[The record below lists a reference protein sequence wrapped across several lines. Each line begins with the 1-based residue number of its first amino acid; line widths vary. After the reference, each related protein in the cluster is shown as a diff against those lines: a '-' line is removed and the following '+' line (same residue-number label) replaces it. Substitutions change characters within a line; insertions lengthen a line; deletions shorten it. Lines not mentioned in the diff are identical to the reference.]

1 MERLPMPHRQDRS
14 QDHPRDDRQRD
25 RIEKDRA
32 VSRRIFL
39 KQMRWAPVLFLPAPV
54 TNPFLVSGLQRSTV
68 AQASRFSSADIPPGV
83 PLTPHYPANS
93 PLDTV
98 LRLAAPGSDEYITEG
113 YAFELMGLLDEWSQ
127 QLKAEPPATA
137 ILGKFVD
144 SSIHAT
150 ALTPIHE
157 FQLRPGD
164 RIEVLRREFS
174 SVLLPGRERFLA
186 EIKNYLASLQHV
198 ETADF
203 EIYACTHA
211 SDSPLTLEVK
221 IRYDFVGTR
230 NEQTREKQVREE
242 RIGSWLTQWSRNESG
257 MWRVLRWSAAGETV
271 SRATGQIFVD
281 ITSQSLGQT
290 NSYKEQLLRGADYWR
305 TVLDGA
311 VGVDVYG
318 NNGLAVGDFD
328 NDGLDDLYVCQPA
341 GLPNRLYRNR
351 GDGTFEDVTEKSGV
365 GVLDFTACALFADFD
380 NRGLQDLLV
389 VCATGPLL
397 FRSDGNGKFSLK
409 PDAFQFARPP
419 QGAFTHAAA
428 ADYDRDGRLD
438 IYFCLYSYYQ
448 GLDQYRYPAPYF
460 DARNGPPNYLFHNDG
475 NGVFED
481 RTEAAG
487 LNVENDRYT
496 FACSWG
502 DSNADGWPDLYVV
515 NDFGRNN
522 LYRNNGEGTFAAV
535 SSESKVDEAGA
546 GMSACWLDFDN
557 DGKQDIYAAGM
568 WVAAGMRVFEDSH
581 FHGGEPENIRFLYR
595 RHMTGNS
602 LYRNQG
608 DGRFQNVAVH
618 AGVDM
623 GRWSWSTDAWD
634 FDHDGY
640 PDLYVANGYISG
652 IERRDVSSFF
662 WRQVVAKSPQ
672 DSSPSP
678 SYELG
683 WSAINELIRSDST
696 WNGLERNVFFA
707 NNRDG
712 TFSDVSGVVG
722 LDFRDDSRAFAL
734 ADFDGDGRLEVVLK
748 NRNAPQIRILRLAM
762 EGIGNSISFRLRGHK
777 SNRDAIGAAVTVD
790 AGVLRQTKYLQAG
803 SGFLSQHTKELFFG
817 VGKNRETVKATV
829 RWPSGLTQT
838 FEALPVNHRVEIE
851 EGAPDFR
858 AKPSAAS
865 PMSWAELGDPNAVR
879 LGASGSREVLPQ
891 SVGTWLIEP
900 VSAPDFSLPDL
911 AGNLRDLRS
920 FRGNFVLLN
929 FCTIESPA
937 CREQLLRFRKSRP
950 ALESHGLRIVAINVD
965 NSSGPDSSGSTVQ
978 SFATKEGLKFPVLLA
993 TNDVVGIYNI
1003 VYRFLFDR
1011 HQDLSLPTSFLIDE
1025 AGNIVKVYRAA
1036 FAPEQLLQD
1045 LSSAPKTSADRAR
1058 KALPFPGTL
1067 HQGAFQRNAFT
1078 YGVAF
1083 FQHGFL
1089 DQAAQSFQQVIAAK
1103 PDDADAYYNLGT
1115 LYLRRNSLP
1124 EAQQEAQKYLEQTV
1138 KLRPNYPEAWNNL
1151 GMLAAQRG
1159 NTADAIRNFR
1169 QSLQLRPSYAT
1180 ALLNLGNV
1188 YRRQGNLDE
1197 AETLLKRALDSE
1209 PRNPEVNYG
1218 LGMLYARRDQTDRAV
1233 EYLEN
1238 AIKLRPD
1245 YADALNN
1252 LGVVLVQQQRYP
1264 EAEEKFKACIQ
1275 AGPDFDQGY
1284 LNLARLYLVLK
1295 DQEKARAILQALL
1308 QKQPQHKMAQQMLQ
1322 LLY

>member
-1 MERLPMPHRQDRS
+1 MERAPMPHRQNHR
-14 QDHPRDDRQRD
+14 QDDQQENGPT
-25 RIEKDRA
+25 I
-32 VSRRIFL
+32 SRRIFL
-39 KQMRWAPVLFLPAPV
+39 KQMRWAPVLFLPAPI
-54 TNPFLVSGLQRSTV
+54 TNPFFRSGLPRIAA
-68 AQASRFSSADIPPGV
+68 AQTFHFPFADIH
-83 PLTPHYPANS
+83 TDIRFIPHYPANS
-93 PLDTV
+93 PLDAV
-98 LRLAAPGSDEYITEG
+98 LRLAAPGTDEYVTEG
-113 YAFELMGLLDEWSQ
+113 YAFELTALLEEWSQ
-127 QLKAEPPATA
+127 HLKLDPPATA
-137 ILGKFVD
+137 AMSKFVD
-144 SSIHAT
+144 SSIQST
-150 ALTPIHE
+150 ALIPIRE
-157 FQLRPGD
+157 SPLRPGD
-164 RIEVLRREFS
+164 PIEVFRREFS
-174 SVLLPGRERFLA
+174 AALLPGRERFLQ
-186 EIKNYLASLQHV
+186 EIKNYLAPLKQV

-203 EIYACTHA
+203 EIYECTQLA
-211 SDSPLTLEVK
+211 DSPLTLEAK
-221 IRYDFVGTR
+221 IRYDFVGAR
-230 NEQTREKQVREE
+230 NELIRSQQVREE
-242 RIGSWLTQWSRNESG
+242 RIGSWLTQWSRTESG
-257 MWRVLRWSAAGETV
+257 AWRVLKWMASEETL
-271 SRATGQIFVD
+271 SRATGRIFVD
-281 ITSQSLGQT
+281 ITSPALGHT
-290 NSYKEQLLRGADYWR
+290 ESYKEQLLRGADYWR

-311 VGVDVYG
+311 AGVDVYG

-351 GDGTFEDVTEKSGV
+351 GDGTFEDATEKSGL
-365 GVLDFTACALFADFD
+365 GVLDFTACALFADFE

-397 FRSDGNGKFSLK
+397 FRNDGNGEFSLK
-409 PDAFQFARPP
+409 ADAFRFARPP

-448 GLDQYRYPAPYF
+448 GLDQYRYPVPYF
-460 DARNGPPNYLFHNDG
+460 DARNGPPNYLFHNEG

-487 LNVENDRYT
+487 LNIENDRYS

-502 DSNADGWPDLYVV
+502 DCNADGWPDLYVV

-522 LYRNNGEGTFAAV
+522 LYRNNGNGTFTAV
-535 SSESKVDEAGA
+535 SRESKVDEAGA

-581 FHGGEPENIRFLYR
+581 FHGGEPENIRSLYR
-595 RHMTGNS
+595 RHMAGNS

-608 DGRFQNVAVH
+608 DGKFQNVAPL
-618 AGVDM
+618 AGVEM

-652 IERRDVSSFF
+652 IDRKDVSSFF

-683 WSAINELIRSDST
+683 WSAINELIRADAT
-696 WNGLERNVFFA
+696 WNGRERNVFFA

-722 LDFRDDSRAFAL
+722 LDFRDDSRACVL
-734 ADFDGDGRLEVVLK
+734 ADFDGDGKPEIVLK
-748 NRNAPQIRILRLAM
+748 NRNAPQIRILRLVM
-762 EGIGNSISFRLRGHK
+762 EGIGNSIAFRLRGHK
-777 SNRDAIGAAVTVD
+777 SNRDAIGAAVTIE
-790 AGVLRQTKYLQAG
+790 AGTLHQTKYLQAG
-803 SGFLSQHTKELFFG
+803 SGFLSQHSKELFFG
-817 VGKNRETVKATV
+817 LGKNQGAVRATV

-838 FEALPVNHRVEIE
+838 FNALPINRRIEIE
-851 EGAPDFR
+851 EGSPDFL
-858 AKPSAAS
+858 AQPFAA
-865 PMSWAELGDPNAVR
+865 PPQAWAGPGDHLAAGLPD
-879 LGASGSREVLPQ
+879 GSGEVLPS

-911 AGNLRDLRS
+911 AGKLRDLRS
-920 FRGNFVLLN
+920 FRGGFLLLN
-929 FCTIESPA
+929 FCTNASPA
-937 CREQLLRFRKSRP
+937 CREQLLRLQKSQP
-950 ALESHGLRIVAINVD
+950 ALSARGLRIVAIHVD
-965 NSSGPDSSGSTVQ
+965 DLPDDGSSESHAAQ
-978 SFATKEGLKFPVLLA
+978 AFATKEEFRFPILLA
-993 TNDVVGIYNI
+993 TQDVAGIYNI
-1003 VYRFLFDR
+1003 VYRYLFDR
-1011 HQDLSLPTSFLIDE
+1011 HRDLSFPTSLLIDE
-1025 AGNIVKVYRAA
+1025 TGNIVKLYQGTLT
-1036 FAPEQLLQD
+1036 PEQLLQD
-1045 LSSAPKTSADRAR
+1045 LASVPKTPADRVH
-1058 KALPFPGTL
+1058 KALPFAGTL
-1067 HQGAFQRNAFT
+1067 HQGTFQRNAFT
-1078 YGVAF
+1078 CGVAF

-1089 DQAAQSFQQVIAAK
+1089 DQAAQSFQQVIATR

-1115 LYLRRNSLP
+1115 LYLRRNSLQ
-1124 EAQQEAQKYLEQTV
+1124 EAQQNLEKTV

-1151 GMLAAQRG
+1151 GMIAAQRG
-1159 NTADAIRNFR
+1159 NTDEAIRNFQ

-1197 AETLLKRALDSE
+1197 AETLLKRAFESE

-1233 EYLEN
+1233 EYLES
-1238 AIKLRPD
+1238 AINLRPE

-1252 LGVVLVQQQRYP
+1252 LGVVFVQQQRFP
-1264 EAEEKFKACIQ
+1264 EAEEKFKACIR
-1275 AGPDFDQGY
+1275 AAPDFDQGY
-1284 LNLARLYLVLK
+1284 LNLARLYMVLK
-1295 DQEKARAILQALL
+1295 DKEKARAVLQALL
-1308 QKQPQHKMAQQMLQ
+1308 QKQPQHQMAQQMLQ